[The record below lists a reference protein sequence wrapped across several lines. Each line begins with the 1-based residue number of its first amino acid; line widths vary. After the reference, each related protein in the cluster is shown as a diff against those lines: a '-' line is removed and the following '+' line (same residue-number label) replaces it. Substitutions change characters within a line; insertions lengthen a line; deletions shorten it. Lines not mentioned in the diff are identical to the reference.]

1 MVILA
6 LVSLFIFVR
15 AKAGVC
21 ALWHTCGD
29 QKTALSTPL
38 PLCRSWKSYLCYQTH
53 VQATLP
59 DEPSCQPMFKS
70 LITVTL
76 FPWWW
81 GHFNFP
87 IGVWGFQFAH
97 ILTNMILLG
106 GKPTRDHHMATLRA
120 EEQVFIAGQRL
131 HRELVRIMHPKPHSP
146 LSLMHKNDILVGKLH
161 LARSR
166 TAEAKEQG

>member
-1 MVILA
+1 MVIL
-6 LVSLFIFVR
+6 VSLLIFVW

-21 ALWHTCGD
+21 VLWHMCGD
-29 QKTALSTPL
+29 QKTALSAPL
-38 PLCRSWKSYLCYQTH
+38 PLCRIWKSYLCYQTH

-59 DEPSCQPMFKS
+59 DEPSCQPVFKTV
-70 LITVTL
+70 ITVIL

-97 ILTNMILLG
+97 ILTNTLLLG
-106 GKPTRDHHMATLRA
+106 GKLTRDHHMATLEA
-120 EEQVFIAGQRL
+120 EEKVFIAGQHL

-146 LSLMHKNDILVGKLH
+146 LSLMHKKRHPGWQTSLSKKQNR
-161 LARSR
+161 RS
-166 TAEAKEQG
+166 